1 MLWKWTLS
9 KSIKPTPQVSLP
21 NQKTKGM
28 IAKLAV
34 SPMKT
39 ESELIKIMVRAAP
52 PLNPKHLLWCKNHFI

>member
-1 MLWKWTLS
+1 
-9 KSIKPTPQVSLP
+9 
-21 NQKTKGM
+21 M

-52 PLNPKHLLWCKNHFI
+52 PLNPKHLL